1 MNDTTLLLGL
11 PGVMVERVEID
22 PDGAPVVHVR
32 TADISRVFDVRGTVG
47 VGEGLGL
54 DRAR

>member
-1 MNDTTLLLGL
+1 
-11 PGVMVERVEID
+11 MVERVEID

>member
-32 TADISRVFDVRGTVG
+32 TADISRVLDVRGTVG
-47 VGEGLGL
+47 VG
-54 DRAR
+54 